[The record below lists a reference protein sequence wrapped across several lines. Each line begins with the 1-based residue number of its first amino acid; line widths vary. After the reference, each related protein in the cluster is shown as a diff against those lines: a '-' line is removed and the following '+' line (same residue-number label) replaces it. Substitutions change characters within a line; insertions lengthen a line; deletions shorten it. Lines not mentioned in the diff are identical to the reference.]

1 MMLKRLASMTMIG
14 LLSAVGCTSTPAADP
29 AADMDVTAAA
39 AVSVGYGGI
48 PRNAMRVSSG
58 RAVLRFRVGR
68 DGTVWIGDDDLKVQ
82 LTTAGVYRR
91 DVVEVDPYSNQ
102 VTINDQVVYRGLNK
116 NHRHSIF
123 HLDGREQPK
132 WD

>member
-1 MMLKRLASMTMIG
+1 MMLKRLAPVTMIG
-14 LLSAVGCTSTPAADP
+14 MFVAAGCTSTPAADP
-29 AADMDVTAAA
+29 ATDMDVTAAA
-39 AVSVGYGGI
+39 TTVGYDGI

-82 LTTAGVYRR
+82 LTKATVSRR

-132 WD
+132 WH